1 MHYVEHNAS
10 QIVMGFNDTLQLG
23 EGWHERAIDPHSG
36 ILYRIT
42 QRQATF
48 RLRKELHHRQLKCLL
63 AASPSLLGQPVLG
76 RLHVEDCLAGYL
88 QLETDNWV
96 LRTFDI
102 HEFPNGELDCCFE
115 IKTTFVPAKYLNN
128 GDYREL
134 GIYVAA
140 LNLVA

>member
-1 MHYVEHNAS
+1 MHYVEHIAS
-10 QIVMGFNDTLQLG
+10 QIVMGFNDTFQLG
-23 EGWHERAIDPHSG
+23 EGWHERAIDPRSR

-48 RLRKELHHRQLKCLL
+48 RLHKEPHHRQLTCLL

-76 RLHVEDCLAGYL
+76 GLRIENCLAGNL

-115 IKTTFVPAKYLNN
+115 IKTTFVPEKYLNN